1 MASLNSCQFIGNLG
15 ADVEVRSFQNG
26 GRVANFR
33 IACTEKWKDREGNP
47 KEKTE
52 WISVAIFNDGLVG
65 VAERYLR
72 KGSKVYVSG
81 KMSTRKYQAQDGS
94 DRYTTEIVLN
104 GFDAKLIM
112 LDGANSGGEG
122 QGGRQQRGNGQ
133 RDGNDR
139 GGQRSTGSWG
149 RQQGDKEVYSSARG
163 GWQDGDNRGSDDWGG
178 GGSFGDD
185 LADDIPF

>member
-1 MASLNSCQFIGNLG
+1 MSSLNSCSFIGNLG

-52 WISVAIFNDGLVG
+52 WISIAIFNEGLIG
-65 VAERYLR
+65 VAERFLR
-72 KGSKVYVSG
+72 RGSKVFVSG

-122 QGGRQQRGNGQ
+122 QGARQQRRGNGQ

-139 GGQRSTGSWG
+139 GGERSSGSWG
-149 RQQGDKEVYSSARG
+149 RQSGDKEVFNSDRG
-163 GWQDGDNRGSDDWGG
+163 GWADENGDFD
-178 GGSFGDD
+178 
-185 LADDIPF
+185 DDIGF

>member
-33 IACTEKWKDREGNP
+33 IACTEKWKDREGNQ

-72 KGSKVYVSG
+72 KGSKVYVAG

-122 QGGRQQRGNGQ
+122 QGGGRQQRGNGQ
-133 RDGNDR
+133 REGNNR
-139 GGQRSTGSWG
+139 GGQRTGGDWG
-149 RQQGDKEVYSSARG
+149 REQGGREVYNSNTGWNDG
-163 GWQDGDNRGSDDWGG
+163 GFDDDLGSD
-178 GGSFGDD
+178 S
-185 LADDIPF
+185 DIPF

>member
-72 KGSKVYVSG
+72 KGSKVFVSG
-81 KMSTRKYQAQDGS
+81 KMSTRKYQTQDGS

-112 LDGANSGGEG
+112 LDGAQGGGDRGADRSGGRWADGG
-122 QGGRQQRGNGQ
+122 QG
-133 RDGNDR
+133 DR
-139 GGQRSTGSWG
+139 
-149 RQQGDKEVYSSARG
+149 EVYNGNRG
-163 GWQDGDNRGSDDWGG
+163 GWQDGAGG
-178 GGSFGDD
+178 GFGDD
-185 LADDIPF
+185 LDDDLPF